1 MLGTPD
7 PSPAPPAWRPLEPA
21 VIRLWRTLWLVEGMG
36 VALLAA
42 AIASQ
47 VGATPRWGLV
57 AAAAG
62 VPLGGAVLLALR
74 LPPRRH
80 AAWRV
85 ALGEEA
91 LLVHRGV
98 LVRVESVIPYSR
110 IQHVDYT
117 QGPLARLYG
126 LASVVV
132 RTASADGGAVRIPG
146 LRPDD
151 AVALREALAAR
162 AGMVEPL

>member
-1 MLGTPD
+1 
-7 PSPAPPAWRPLEPA
+7 
-21 VIRLWRTLWLVEGMG
+21 
-36 VALLAA
+36 
-42 AIASQ
+42 
-47 VGATPRWGLV
+47 V
-57 AAAAG
+57 AAAL
-62 VPLGGAVLLALR
+62 PLGVAALLALR
-74 LPPRRH
+74 LLPRRH
-80 AAWRV
+80 AAWRF

-117 QGPLARLYG
+117 QGPLARLHR

-132 RTASADGGAVRIPG
+132 RTASADGGTVRIPG
-146 LRPDD
+146 LSPEE

>member
-7 PSPAPPAWRPLEPA
+7 PSTAPPAWRPLEPA
-21 VIRLWRTLWLVEGMG
+21 VIRLWRTLWLVEGVG

-42 AIASQ
+42 TIASRM
-47 VGATPRWGLV
+47 GATPRWGLV

-62 VPLGGAVLLALR
+62 IPLGVAVLLALR